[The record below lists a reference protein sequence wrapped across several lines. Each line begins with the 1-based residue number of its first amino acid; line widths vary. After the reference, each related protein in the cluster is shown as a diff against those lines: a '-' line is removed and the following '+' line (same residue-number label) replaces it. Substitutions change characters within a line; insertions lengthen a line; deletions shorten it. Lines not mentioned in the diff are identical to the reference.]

1 MKPSVPAS
9 IVKRSAAVP
18 QPNAV
23 FILLDGIS
31 YCEVAEYTEKEFLNA
46 FADWHKET
54 LPTLKKSNVR
64 FFYRTDEA
72 LKIFEGLPCS
82 CAKRFSTKKPKSK
95 K

>member
-23 FILLDGIS
+23 FILLDGIP
-31 YCEVAEYTEKEFLNA
+31 YCEVAERTDAEFLDA
-46 FADWHKET
+46 YSDWQKET
-54 LPTLKKSNVR
+54 LPTLENSIVR
-64 FFYRTDEA
+64 FFYRT
-72 LKIFEGLPCS
+72 KKTPTITEGLP
-82 CAKRFSTKKPKSK
+82 RFSTKKPKSK